1 MKRILKLLI
10 LPVIIAGILAMYSF
24 ANKRH
29 YNREIQDIKISFTDY
44 SDPFISEDNVNK
56 LLIQKEDSVDNRL
69 VEKLDLNR
77 SETRLVADP
86 MIRAAEVSV
95 DLNGRLN
102 VVVEQR
108 EPLARLMGSP
118 NVYLDGD
125 NEIMPLS
132 GEHTALV
139 PVVMGFKPEF
149 QDELYEFLIYLGDDE
164 LLNAAVTQIVLD
176 SKGNATLMLRSNQ
189 MRLKLGK
196 LDKLQSKM
204 TNFKAMLAKV
214 EKDKTVDQI
223 EAMDLRF
230 KDQVVL
236 VKKKE

>member
-1 MKRILKLLI
+1 M
-10 LPVIIAGILAMYSF
+10 
-24 ANKRH
+24 
-29 YNREIQDIKISFTDY
+29 
-44 SDPFISEDNVNK
+44 
-56 LLIQKEDSVDNRL
+56 IQKEDSVDNRL

-230 KDQVVL
+230 EDQVVL
-236 VKKKE
+236 VKNEE